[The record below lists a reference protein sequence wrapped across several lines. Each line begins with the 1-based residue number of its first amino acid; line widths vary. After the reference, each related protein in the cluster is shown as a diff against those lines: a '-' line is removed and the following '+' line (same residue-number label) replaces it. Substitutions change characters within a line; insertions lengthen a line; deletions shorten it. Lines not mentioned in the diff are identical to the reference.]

1 MRGNMSQKQSYS
13 FSNFFPSSLILLG
26 ATLTLL
32 PWGALSLWLQKF
44 DYPQVV
50 SMFIPLTCG
59 IVTALWVRRWLTDW
73 IDCETTNEEIGCSEN
88 VFLDHERKQAGSAPV
103 RSLIIVPPQRSGS
116 RPVGSGY
123 IGAPHRALSSSYP
136 LVTIQVGR
144 P

>member
-1 MRGNMSQKQSYS
+1 MGTCHKNSRIRFLI
-13 FSNFFPSSLILLG
+13 FSILFDTFGSHPDSASLG
-26 ATLTLL
+26 SAFTV
-32 PWGALSLWLQKF
+32 AAKF

-73 IDCETTNEEIGCSEN
+73 IDCETTNEVLGCSEN